1 MPRPKE
7 GESVEVIALGEHVVT
22 LPIAISEDSS
32 TTTRWASQYIKSL
45 DYGMMS
51 TDFSAIGIE
60 HHDALE
66 AQIVAMSI
74 KYRVLSKYTAWLA
87 VDRSRT
93 TDQVITQ
100 KLVQP
105 QIDYI
110 DDLRL
115 TSVLRHSSVSPM
127 SVGLKLS
134 GSMARPASSFHDH
147 FLNPDVSEAMSKLRS
162 IASMKQLPSSEFPNA
177 VLALIAEIDQYLSAS
192 PVDDRDQM
200 LSNVRTASLVLLST
214 FSKRIIGKRLSA
226 ELETALQSVMLDV
239 NSHTD
244 QTNLILSNLRD
255 ALSGHSSL
263 KKTRTQRR
271 R

>member
-1 MPRPKE
+1 
-7 GESVEVIALGEHVVT
+7 
-22 LPIAISEDSS
+22 
-32 TTTRWASQYIKSL
+32 
-45 DYGMMS
+45 
-51 TDFSAIGIE
+51 
-60 HHDALE
+60 
-66 AQIVAMSI
+66 
-74 KYRVLSKYTAWLA
+74 
-87 VDRSRT
+87 
-93 TDQVITQ
+93 
-100 KLVQP
+100 
-105 QIDYI
+105 
-110 DDLRL
+110 
-115 TSVLRHSSVSPM
+115 M

-162 IASMKQLPSSEFPNA
+162 IASMKQRPSSEFPNA

-200 LSNVRTASLVLLST
+200 LSNVRTASLMLLST